1 MGHFSYSCVA
11 MLNIYGSFHRTWLPK
26 RSLELSGNFKEKKK
40 GILQR
45 QGREGEAGA
54 SLALAMG
61 RAGNVLEYLVLRAAK
76 MIKPVLLCQRILS
89 LLVLNLSWPLLA
101 RKSEGSLPN
110 RLNKNAALNITNEAA
125 FCCGNI
131 S

>member
-1 MGHFSYSCVA
+1 MARFIEHGYPRDLWSSVE
-11 MLNIYGSFHRTWLPK
+11 ISR
-26 RSLELSGNFKEKKK
+26 KKK

-54 SLALAMG
+54 SLALSMG

-89 LLVLNLSWPLLA
+89 LLVLNLSWPMLA

-110 RLNKNAALNITNEAA
+110 RLNKNAALNITNEVA
-125 FCCGNI
+125 FCYGNI